1 MTTSEVSDADDD
13 DDSRVYAVSASA
25 QRSQHRSCVID
36 VGRLAKDSTVDID
49 GGVGSDDRGVGV
61 PLGNATGF
69 VDRDSTHVGNRV
81 FIDAW
86 CFVNISRV
94 DERLDTKL
102 GQELHSTW

>member
-1 MTTSEVSDADDD
+1 VH
-13 DDSRVYAVSASA
+13 AVGACA
-25 QRSQHRSCVID
+25 QRSQHQSGFID
-36 VGRLAKDSTVDID
+36 VGGLTEDSTVDID
-49 GGVGSDDRGVGV
+49 GGIRSNDRGIGV

-86 CFVNISRV
+86 CFVNISWV
-94 DERLDTKL
+94 DEWLDTKL

>member
-1 MTTSEVSDADDD
+1 LTEDA
-13 DDSRVYAVSASA
+13 
-25 QRSQHRSCVID
+25 
-36 VGRLAKDSTVDID
+36 TVDID
-49 GGVGSDDRGVGV
+49 GGIRSNDRGGGV

-94 DERLDTKL
+94 DEWLDTKL

>member
-1 MTTSEVSDADDD
+1 
-13 DDSRVYAVSASA
+13 
-25 QRSQHRSCVID
+25 
-36 VGRLAKDSTVDID
+36 
-49 GGVGSDDRGVGV
+49 V

-69 VDRDSTHVGNRV
+69 IDRDSTHVGNRV

-94 DERLDTKL
+94 DEWLDTKL